1 MAKTKEFRGCEILN
15 RVKDLQGLI
24 LGAEIGVF
32 RGVLSKY
39 LLEKLPNLTL
49 LMVDRWE
56 AVEED
61 HEYRTSGS
69 TIASFTVQQMKEVED
84 EAAANTAFAG
94 SRAVWLKGETSVMV
108 SRVKDAVLDFVFID
122 ADHRYEAVL
131 ADIKAWFPKVKI
143 GGWVCGHDWDHPE
156 DHIKNKDSKARL
168 WGVRKAV
175 EEFFGDLPI
184 EIGKDKTWFHQKKSE
199 R

>member
-69 TIASFTVQQMKEVED
+69 TIASFTVQLSVEVPS
-84 EAAANTAFAG
+84 NV
-94 SRAVWLKGETSVMV
+94 AVS
-108 SRVKDAVLDFVFID
+108 S
-122 ADHRYEAVL
+122 
-131 ADIKAWFPKVKI
+131 
-143 GGWVCGHDWDHPE
+143 
-156 DHIKNKDSKARL
+156 
-168 WGVRKAV
+168 
-175 EEFFGDLPI
+175 LPS
-184 EIGKDKTWFHQKKSE
+184 G
-199 R
+199 